1 MLCLLFTALHFS
13 SHIYCERDWVY
24 SMAHFSVDPCCTRT
38 IPAQLQAVR
47 AHLMPTHSKAF
58 EAFSE
63 LVQGTSDCSGHKQRE
78 TPVKLGKFFSSTDV
92 FNMVIVR
99 MVQC

>member
-1 MLCLLFTALHFS
+1 MLSLLFSAPHCS
-13 SHIYCERDWVY
+13 SHIYSERDWVY

-47 AHLMPTHSKAF
+47 AHLTPAHSKAF

-63 LVQGTSDCSGHKQRE
+63 LVQGDLRLLRGLAERN
-78 TPVKLGKFFSSTDV
+78 SSTAVTSSPQQMD
-92 FNMVIVR
+92 
-99 MVQC
+99 